1 MIAWWRCVKA
11 GPSNPQQGF
20 VCTDRAKVHLA
31 GNYFWSSEFSNRADP
46 NPARMG
52 DAHYDGLS
60 CPLAGAVSYALRNHA
75 GKGYLGI
82 SAPVVFDRLARGLQ
96 FDKA

>member
-1 MIAWWRCVKA
+1 MKA

-31 GNYFWSSEFSNRADP
+31 GNYFWSSEFCNRAGP

-52 DAHYDGLS
+52 DSHYDGLS
-60 CPLAGAVSYALRNHA
+60 CPRAGAVSLPTAQICHRWHE
-75 GKGYLGI
+75 I
-82 SAPVVFDRLARGLQ
+82 SVRPTIQIRRVGSV
-96 FDKA
+96 